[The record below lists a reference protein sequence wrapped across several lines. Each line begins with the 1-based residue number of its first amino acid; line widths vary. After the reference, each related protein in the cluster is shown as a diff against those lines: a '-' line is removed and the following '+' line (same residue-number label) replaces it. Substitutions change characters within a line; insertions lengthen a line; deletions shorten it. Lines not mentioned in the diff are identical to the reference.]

1 MSTAMA
7 PPPTPAAPPEQ
18 RSIGDYAR
26 ERLTSLRQGELGS
39 LPIIVGLIVIAII
52 FQTQNDRF
60 LTAGNFVNLIVQS
73 AAIITIA
80 MGVVWVLL
88 LGEIDLSIGYVS
100 ASAGVLTALL
110 VAPDG
115 NEMATAP
122 AIILC
127 LLSGLGIGLAARAD
141 HHQGRRPVV
150 RRHARRPARLERRR
164 AAAHR

>member
-18 RSIGDYAR
+18 RGLGDYAR

-100 ASAGVLTALL
+100 GV
-110 VAPDG
+110 
-115 NEMATAP
+115 
-122 AIILC
+122 
-127 LLSGLGIGLAARAD
+127 AACSPRCC
-141 HHQGRRPVV
+141 
-150 RRHARRPARLERRR
+150 
-164 AAAHR
+164 

>member
-7 PPPTPAAPPEQ
+7 PPPTPAAPEQ
-18 RSIGDYAR
+18 RGIGDYAR

-80 MGVVWVLL
+80 MMISPRTMGS
-88 LGEIDLSIGYVS
+88 EPRS
-100 ASAGVLTALL
+100 
-110 VAPDG
+110 PDR
-115 NEMATAP
+115 TP
-122 AIILC
+122 
-127 LLSGLGIGLAARAD
+127 D
-141 HHQGRRPVV
+141 HQPRT
-150 RRHARRPARLERRR
+150 
-164 AAAHR
+164 